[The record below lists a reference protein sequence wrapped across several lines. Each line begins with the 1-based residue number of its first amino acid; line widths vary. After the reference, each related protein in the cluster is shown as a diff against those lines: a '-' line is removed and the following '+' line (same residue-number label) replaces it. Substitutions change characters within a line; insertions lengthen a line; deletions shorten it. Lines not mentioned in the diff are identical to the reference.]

1 MIPTKELRLSRKN
14 KIVSGFCGGMGE
26 ALDID
31 PNIVRLV
38 WAAFTIVTGFILGI
52 VLYIIAAL
60 LIPEQEKDEDV
71 IEAEYQVRE

>member
-1 MIPTKELRLSRKN
+1 
-14 KIVSGFCGGMGE
+14 MGE

>member
-1 MIPTKELRLSRKN
+1 
-14 KIVSGFCGGMGE
+14 MGE
-26 ALDID
+26 ALDVD

-38 WAAFTIVTGFILGI
+38 WVAFTILTGFLLGI

-71 IEAEYQVRE
+71 IEAEYQVKE